1 MANHRELGRDVL
13 KRGIYRTV
21 EKIHSPTITG
31 ENRMAA
37 ELGCRLG
44 QIEQMI
50 RYAYWNSGCTGIV
63 IGVSGGVDSAVA
75 AAFCCRAIGP
85 EKVLGL
91 FLPSAI
97 SNLKDGKDAALLCAR
112 LGMEHRVVSI
122 EPMLEGFRNMAG
134 YTESRYLTGNIMARI
149 RMAVVYFHA
158 NLDHRLVC
166 GTSNRSEYM
175 LGYCTKFG
183 DNAADVQPLLHLY
196 KDEVY
201 EAARELKIPDPILKK
216 APSAGLWE
224 GQSDEREIGLSYA
237 EIDTSLR
244 ALELHQWQATTPT
257 EEKVLALV
265 KKSEHKRL
273 PAPNLLATLQKDPCI
288 LPGN

>member
-1 MANHRELGRDVL
+1 
-13 KRGIYRTV
+13 
-21 EKIHSPTITG
+21 
-31 ENRMAA
+31 MAA

-63 IGVSGGVDSAVA
+63 LGVSGGIDSAVA

-85 EKVLGL
+85 EMVLGL
-91 FLPSAI
+91 SLPSAI
-97 SNLKDGKDAALLCAR
+97 SNPEDCKDAALLCTQ
-112 LGMEHRVVSI
+112 LGMVHRVVSI
-122 EPMLEGFRNMAG
+122 EPMLEGFKTIPD
-134 YTESRYLTGNIMARI
+134 YSPSRYLTGNLMARI
-149 RMAVVYFHA
+149 RMAIVYYHA
-158 NLDHRLVC
+158 NIDNRLVC

-183 DNAADVQPLLHLY
+183 DNAADVQPILHLY

-201 EAARELKIPDPILKK
+201 DAARDLKIPDTIVKK

-224 GQSDEREIGLSYA
+224 GQSDESEIGLSYA
-237 EIDTSLR
+237 EIDASLR
-244 ALELHQWQATTPT
+244 ALELHQWKATTPT
-257 EEKVLALV
+257 EEKVLTLV

-273 PAPNLLATLQKDPCI
+273 SAPNLLGALENCQDI
-288 LPGN
+288 

>member
-1 MANHRELGRDVL
+1 MV
-13 KRGIYRTV
+13 
-21 EKIHSPTITG
+21 
-31 ENRMAA
+31 A

-50 RYAYWNSGCTGIV
+50 RYAYWNSGCLGIV

-91 FLPSAI
+91 SLPSAI
-97 SNLKDGKDAALLCAR
+97 SNPEDCKDAATLCAQ
-112 LGMEHRVVSI
+112 LGIEHKIVSI
-122 EPMLEGFRNMAG
+122 EPMLEGFKSIPD
-134 YTESRYLTGNIMARI
+134 YSPSHFLSGNLMARI
-149 RMAVVYFHA
+149 RMAVIYYHA
-158 NLDHRLVC
+158 NRDNRLVC

-183 DNAADVQPLLHLY
+183 DNAADVQPIVHMY

-201 EAARELKIPDPILKK
+201 EAARELDIPDPIMKK

-224 GQSDEREIGLSYA
+224 GQSDESEIGLSYA
-237 EIDTSLR
+237 EIDLSLR
-244 ALELHQWQATTPT
+244 ALELNKWKAITST

-273 PAPNLLATLQKDPCI
+273 PAPNLLAVLEKCRDTV
-288 LPGN
+288 PGN

>member
-1 MANHRELGRDVL
+1 
-13 KRGIYRTV
+13 
-21 EKIHSPTITG
+21 
-31 ENRMAA
+31 
-37 ELGCRLG
+37 
-44 QIEQMI
+44 
-50 RYAYWNSGCTGIV
+50 
-63 IGVSGGVDSAVA
+63 VSGGVDSAVA

-85 EKVLGL
+85 EKLLGL
-91 FLPSAI
+91 SLPSAI
-97 SNLKDGKDAALLCAR
+97 SNPEDCKDAATLCAQ

-122 EPMLEGFRNMAG
+122 EPMLEGFRAMSGFAG
-134 YTESRYLTGNIMARI
+134 SQYLTGNIMARI
-149 RMAVVYFHA
+149 RMAVVYYHA

-183 DNAADVQPLLHLY
+183 DNAADVQPILHLY

-201 EAARELKIPDPILKK
+201 EAARELKIPDLILRK

-224 GQSDEREIGLSYA
+224 GQSDEKEIGLSYI
-237 EIDTSLR
+237 EIDASLR
-244 ALELHQWQATTPT
+244 DLELHEWRATTPI

-273 PAPNLLATLQKDPCI
+273 SSPNLLAALQNPKDI
-288 LPGN
+288 FPGC